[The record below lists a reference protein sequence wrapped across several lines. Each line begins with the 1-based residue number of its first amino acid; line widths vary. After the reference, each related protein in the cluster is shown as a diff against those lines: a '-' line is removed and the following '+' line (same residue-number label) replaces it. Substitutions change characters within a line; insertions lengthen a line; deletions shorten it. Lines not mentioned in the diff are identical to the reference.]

1 MTSEIKKQ
9 QLQILLSEFELI
21 AKTTLTQLQ
30 ILGKL
35 MRNND
40 IQSLIDEAE
49 ANEIVIDR
57 LEVKIREEVI
67 FSIFKFN
74 PVAEDLRRIIAYQD
88 ITTNLERVGDMILN
102 IIHYINANDFSAP
115 ELAPAHRRLNEML
128 ETVNQ
133 MLRNAIS
140 SFANRNYAAAV
151 EVIAA
156 DDTLD
161 EMFHLMKTELQEMFV
176 DRALS
181 RDDIRCL
188 LALSAIS
195 HNLER
200 CGDSATNIAEAT
212 AFLTEGKDI
221 RHQTAN

>member
-21 AKTTLTQLQ
+21 ARMTLTQLQ

-35 MRNND
+35 LQNSTL
-40 IQSLIDEAE
+40 QPLIDEAE
-49 ANEIVIDR
+49 ANEIIIDR
-57 LEVKIREEVI
+57 LEVKIREEVV

-88 ITTNLERVGDMILN
+88 ITTNLERVGDMALN
-102 IIHYINANDFSAP
+102 VIHYIRASDFSAP
-115 ELAPAHRRLNEML
+115 ELIPARRLVSQML
-128 ETVNQ
+128 EAVNQ
-133 MLRNAIS
+133 MLRNAVG
-140 SFANRNYAAAV
+140 SFANQDYAAALT
-151 EVIAA
+151 VIAE
-156 DDTLD
+156 DDRLD
-161 EMFHLMKTELQEMFV
+161 EMFHRMKTELQQIFA
-176 DRALS
+176 DRTLTVK
-181 RDDIRCL
+181 DIERM

-212 AFLTEGKDI
+212 VFLTEGKDI
-221 RHQTAN
+221 RHQEGK